1 MKILVLCTGNSCRSQ
16 MAEGYLRKDADASVE
31 VYSAGIEAHG
41 LNPRAVASMARDGVD
56 ISGQKSTL
64 VDEYAAMVFDVV
76 LTVCDNAQENCPI
89 LPSKEGAP
97 TVRLHHSFP
106 DPAKAQGTPEEI
118 QVAFDSVRDQI
129 KDYCRRMID
138 PNGLLV
144 TTPVDR

>member
-16 MAEGYLRKDADASVE
+16 MAEGYLRKYADASVE
-31 VYSAGIEAHG
+31 VFSAGIEAHG

-89 LPSKEGAP
+89 LPSKSGAP
-97 TVRLHHSFP
+97 TIRLHHSFP

-118 QVAFDSVRDQI
+118 QEAFDSVRDQI
-129 KDYCRRMID
+129 KAFSKS
-138 PNGLLV
+138 LLNV
-144 TTPVDR
+144 NPK

>member
-16 MAEGYLRKDADASVE
+16 MAEGYLRKYADASVE

-89 LPSKEGAP
+89 LPSKSGAP
-97 TVRLHHSFP
+97 TIRLHHSFP
-106 DPAKAQGTPEEI
+106 DPAKAQGTQEEI
-118 QVAFDSVRDQI
+118 QAAFDSVRDQI
-129 KDYCRRMID
+129 KAFSKS
-138 PNGLLV
+138 LLNV
-144 TTPVDR
+144 NSK

>member
-16 MAEGYLRKDADASVE
+16 MAEGYLRKYADASVE
-31 VYSAGIEAHG
+31 VFSAGIEAHG

-106 DPAKAQGTPEEI
+106 DPAKAQGTQEEI
-118 QVAFDSVRDQI
+118 QAAFDSVRDQI
-129 KDYCRRMID
+129 KAFSKS
-138 PNGLLV
+138 LLNV
-144 TTPVDR
+144 NPK

>member
-16 MAEGYLRKDADASVE
+16 MAEGYLRKFADASVE

-41 LNPRAVASMARDGVD
+41 LNPHAVASMARDGVD

-76 LTVCDNAQENCPI
+76 LTVCDNAQENCPVF
-89 LPSKEGAP
+89 PSKAGAP

-106 DPAKAQGTPEEI
+106 DPAKAQGTQEEI
-118 QVAFDSVRDQI
+118 QAAFDSVRDQI
-129 KDYCRRMID
+129 KAFSKS
-138 PNGLLV
+138 LLNV
-144 TTPVDR
+144 NSK

>member
-1 MKILVLCTGNSCRSQ
+1 
-16 MAEGYLRKDADASVE
+16 MAEGYLRKYADASVE

-89 LPSKEGAP
+89 LPSKSGAP
-97 TVRLHHSFP
+97 TIRLHHSFP

-118 QVAFDSVRDQI
+118 QEAFDSVRDQI
-129 KDYCRRMID
+129 KAFSKS
-138 PNGLLV
+138 LLNV
-144 TTPVDR
+144 NPK

>member
-16 MAEGYLRKDADASVE
+16 MAEGYLRKFADSSVE

-64 VDEYAAMVFDVV
+64 VDEYAAMVFDLV

-89 LPSKEGAP
+89 LPSKAGAP

-118 QVAFDSVRDQI
+118 QEAFDSVRDQI
-129 KDYCRRMID
+129 RDYCRELIYK
-138 PNGLLV
+138 PSW
-144 TTPVDR
+144 

>member
-1 MKILVLCTGNSCRSQ
+1 
-16 MAEGYLRKDADASVE
+16 MAEGYLRKFADSSVE

-41 LNPRAVASMARDGVD
+41 LNPKAVASMARDGVD

-89 LPSKEGAP
+89 LPSKAGAP

-118 QVAFDSVRDQI
+118 QEAFDSVRDQI
-129 KDYCRRMID
+129 KAFSKS
-138 PNGLLV
+138 LLNV
-144 TTPVDR
+144 NPK

>member
-1 MKILVLCTGNSCRSQ
+1 
-16 MAEGYLRKDADASVE
+16 MAEGYLRKYADASVE

-64 VDEYAAMVFDVV
+64 VDEYAAMVFDLV

-89 LPSKEGAP
+89 LPSKSGAP
-97 TVRLHHSFP
+97 TIRLHHSFP

-118 QVAFDSVRDQI
+118 QEAFDSVRDQI
-129 KDYCRRMID
+129 KAFSKS
-138 PNGLLV
+138 LLNV
-144 TTPVDR
+144 NPK

>member
-1 MKILVLCTGNSCRSQ
+1 
-16 MAEGYLRKDADASVE
+16 MAEGYLRKYADASVE
-31 VYSAGIEAHG
+31 VFSAGIEAHG

-89 LPSKEGAP
+89 LPSKSGAP
-97 TVRLHHSFP
+97 TIRLHHSFP

-118 QVAFDSVRDQI
+118 QEAFDSVRDQI
-129 KDYCRRMID
+129 KAFSKS
-138 PNGLLV
+138 LLNV
-144 TTPVDR
+144 NPK

>member
-16 MAEGYLRKDADASVE
+16 MAEGYLRKFADPSVE

-41 LNPRAVASMARDGVD
+41 LNPHAVASMARDGVD

-89 LPSKEGAP
+89 LPSKSGAP
-97 TVRLHHSFP
+97 TIRLHHSFP
-106 DPAKAQGTPEEI
+106 DPAKAQGTQEEI
-118 QVAFDSVRDQI
+118 QAAFDSVRDQI
-129 KDYCRRMID
+129 KAFSKS
-138 PNGLLV
+138 LLNV
-144 TTPVDR
+144 NSK

>member
-16 MAEGYLRKDADASVE
+16 MAEGYLRKFADASVE

-41 LNPRAVASMARDGVD
+41 LNPHAVASMARDGVD

-89 LPSKEGAP
+89 LTSKSGAP
-97 TVRLHHSFP
+97 TIRLHHSFP
-106 DPAKAQGTPEEI
+106 DPAKAQGTQEEI
-118 QVAFDSVRDQI
+118 QAAFDSVRDQI
-129 KDYCRRMID
+129 KAFSKS
-138 PNGLLV
+138 LLNV
-144 TTPVDR
+144 NSK

>member
-16 MAEGYLRKDADASVE
+16 MAEGYLRKYADASVE

-76 LTVCDNAQENCPI
+76 LTVCDNAQENCPVF
-89 LPSKEGAP
+89 PSKAGAT
-97 TVRLHHSFP
+97 TVRLHHGFP

-118 QVAFDSVRDQI
+118 QAAFDSVRDQI
-129 KDYCRRMID
+129 KAFSKS
-138 PNGLLV
+138 LLNV
-144 TTPVDR
+144 NPK

>member
-1 MKILVLCTGNSCRSQ
+1 
-16 MAEGYLRKDADASVE
+16 MAEGYLRKYADASVD

-64 VDEYAAMVFDVV
+64 VDEYAAMVFDLV

-118 QVAFDSVRDQI
+118 QAAFDAVRDQI
-129 KDYCRRMID
+129 KAFSKAC
-138 PNGLLV
+138 LKEQLK
-144 TTPVDR
+144 

>member
-1 MKILVLCTGNSCRSQ
+1 
-16 MAEGYLRKDADASVE
+16 MAEGYLRKFADASVE

-41 LNPRAVASMARDGVD
+41 LNPHAVASMARDGVD

-89 LPSKEGAP
+89 LPSKSGAP

-106 DPAKAQGTPEEI
+106 DPAKAQGTPEDI
-118 QVAFDSVRDQI
+118 QKAFDAVRDQI
-129 KDYCRRMID
+129 RDYCRELIYK
-138 PNGLLV
+138 PSW
-144 TTPVDR
+144 

>member
-16 MAEGYLRKDADASVE
+16 MAEGYLRKYADASVE

-41 LNPRAVASMARDGVD
+41 LNPRAVTSMARDGVD

-64 VDEYAAMVFDVV
+64 VDEYAAMVFDLV

-89 LPSKEGAP
+89 LPSKSGAP
-97 TVRLHHSFP
+97 TIRLHHSFP

-118 QVAFDSVRDQI
+118 QEAFDSVRDQI
-129 KDYCRRMID
+129 KAFSKS
-138 PNGLLV
+138 LLNV
-144 TTPVDR
+144 NPK

>member
-1 MKILVLCTGNSCRSQ
+1 
-16 MAEGYLRKDADASVE
+16 MAEGYLRKYADASVD

-41 LNPRAVASMARDGVD
+41 INPRAVASMARDGVD

-64 VDEYAAMVFDVV
+64 VDEYAAMVFDLV

-97 TVRLHHSFP
+97 TVRLHQRFP

>member
-16 MAEGYLRKDADASVE
+16 MAEGYLRKYADASVE

-89 LPSKEGAP
+89 LPSKAGAP
-97 TVRLHHSFP
+97 TVRLHHRFP

-118 QVAFDSVRDQI
+118 QEAFDSVRDQI
-129 KDYCRRMID
+129 KAFSKS
-138 PNGLLV
+138 LLNV
-144 TTPVDR
+144 NPK

>member
-16 MAEGYLRKDADASVE
+16 MAEGYLRKYADASVE

-76 LTVCDNAQENCPI
+76 LTVCDKAQENCPI
-89 LPSKEGAP
+89 LPSKSGAP
-97 TVRLHHSFP
+97 TIRLHHSFP

-118 QVAFDSVRDQI
+118 QEAFDSVRDQI
-129 KDYCRRMID
+129 KAFSKS
-138 PNGLLV
+138 LLNV
-144 TTPVDR
+144 NPK

>member
-16 MAEGYLRKDADASVE
+16 MAEGYLRKYADASVE

-89 LPSKEGAP
+89 LPSKSGAP
-97 TVRLHHSFP
+97 TIRLHHSFP
-106 DPAKAQGTPEEI
+106 DPGKAQGTPEEI
-118 QVAFDSVRDQI
+118 QEAFDSVRDQI
-129 KDYCRRMID
+129 KAFSKS
-138 PNGLLV
+138 LLNV
-144 TTPVDR
+144 NPK

>member
-1 MKILVLCTGNSCRSQ
+1 
-16 MAEGYLRKDADASVE
+16 MAEGYLRKYADASVE

-89 LPSKEGAP
+89 LPSKAGAP

-118 QVAFDSVRDQI
+118 QEAFDSVRDQI
-129 KDYCRRMID
+129 KAFSKS
-138 PNGLLV
+138 LLNV
-144 TTPVDR
+144 NPK

>member
-16 MAEGYLRKDADASVE
+16 MAEGYLRKYADASVE

-64 VDEYAAMVFDVV
+64 VDEYAAMVFDLV

-89 LPSKEGAP
+89 LPSKAGAP

-118 QVAFDSVRDQI
+118 QEAFDSVRDQI
-129 KDYCRRMID
+129 KAFSKS
-138 PNGLLV
+138 LLNV
-144 TTPVDR
+144 NPK

>member
-16 MAEGYLRKDADASVE
+16 MAEGYLRKFADASVE

-41 LNPRAVASMARDGVD
+41 LNPHAVASMARDGVD

-89 LPSKEGAP
+89 LPSKSGAP
-97 TVRLHHSFP
+97 TIRLHHSFP
-106 DPAKAQGTPEEI
+106 DPAKAQGTQEEI
-118 QVAFDSVRDQI
+118 QAAFDSVRDQI
-129 KDYCRRMID
+129 KAFSKS
-138 PNGLLV
+138 LLNV
-144 TTPVDR
+144 NPK

>member
-16 MAEGYLRKDADASVE
+16 MAEGYLRKYADASVE

-64 VDEYAAMVFDVV
+64 VDEYAAMVFDLV

-89 LPSKEGAP
+89 LPSKSGAP
-97 TVRLHHSFP
+97 TIRLHHSFP

-118 QVAFDSVRDQI
+118 QEAFDSVRDQI
-129 KDYCRRMID
+129 KAFSKS
-138 PNGLLV
+138 LLNV
-144 TTPVDR
+144 NPK

>member
-1 MKILVLCTGNSCRSQ
+1 
-16 MAEGYLRKDADASVE
+16 MAEGYLRKYADASVE

-89 LPSKEGAP
+89 LPSKSGAP
-97 TVRLHHSFP
+97 TIRLHHSFP

-118 QVAFDSVRDQI
+118 QEAFDSVRDQI
-129 KDYCRRMID
+129 KAFSKS
-138 PNGLLV
+138 LLNV
-144 TTPVDR
+144 NSK